1 MENEIKLKSYVPP
14 YCTFIRM
21 EDSYH
26 LCDASNK
33 LNPTDTK
40 EEEWQD
46 GGTTIDE
53 TIEV

>member
-1 MENEIKLKSYVPP
+1 MCHLIAHLSGL
-14 YCTFIRM
+14 

-33 LNPTDTK
+33 LNSTDTK